1 MAVLDCGCG
10 EATITMGLAEVVPDG
25 RVVVAV
31 DLDQDSFAATRCY
44 ADSIGPNNLTFIVAD
59 GRQLPFHDAV
69 FDAVLCHSVL
79 EVLDV
84 PTRTVAEL
92 RCVTKP
98 GGVVGV
104 ASVDYGGIIT
114 WR

>member
-10 EATITMGLAEVVPDG
+10 EATITMGLAEVVHDG
-25 RVVVAV
+25 RV
-31 DLDQDSFAATRCY
+31 
-44 ADSIGPNNLTFIVAD
+44 VAD